1 MKIETSAKNASNAVL
16 IALLALATQGSSPA
30 APVPEP
36 AGDSLNRGLVLHY
49 PFNGNLKDASGN
61 GNDATGSQIQLGPD
75 RHGVANSALRFNGT
89 GAFARSANPPQVS
102 GKSPRTISL
111 WFAPEGSMANFAKGS
126 VAGILL
132 QWGNGS
138 HEGADCTLML
148 GAFREIVLNGHYC
161 TLESQRNVVPP
172 RGWSH
177 LVFIYPGNFQSAKF
191 ILNGQVLAVSQKGS
205 AQLNTPA
212 NVPLMLG
219 RNGNNGKSPVN
230 LDDGWC
236 IPWRGLIDEVR
247 IYDRAIEIA
256 EAKKLFE
263 TERAKGGAEGLML
276 ASAKTQAT
284 PSPTDEL
291 PGANSVAT
299 DAVNPA
305 PTQIPPVTA
314 APALPSPTNNVAEL
328 SHGKGEV
335 IVFDSKGIVFK
346 PGGLFKRVPIKDLT
360 ESDLRAVLETPKG
373 FQALGQ
379 FKGFGARIPS
389 SEAFEARLDEFW
401 EKGKTLHEKLTARLA
416 ILETLRGYNE
426 AVTTFARQSGFTASA
441 IAQIGTAEGQ
451 VAAASVAADRT
462 IAVASGAADRAAV
475 AADSADRVKFA
486 AEILK
491 SDSRRMIGVS
501 QSQARRSAKAADQA
515 YKAANAA
522 ETAAYQAANAAEAAA
537 ENAATAAAQA
547 AANNA
552 YRMATAGN
560 SCDALQATLISMGFP
575 IPSGRPYGLIPSLS
589 ATAMI
594 DKERG
599 KK

>member
-1 MKIETSAKNASNAVL
+1 MKTKIADKIPSKAVL
-16 IALLALATQGSSPA
+16 IALLALATQVSSPA
-30 APVPEP
+30 APAPEP

-49 PFNGNLKDASGN
+49 PFNGNMKDASGN
-61 GNDATGSQIQLGPD
+61 GNDATGSQIQFGPD
-75 RHGVANSALRFNGT
+75 RHGVTNSALRFDGT
-89 GAFARSANPPQVS
+89 GAFARPANPPQVS

-132 QWGNGS
+132 QWGNSS
-138 HEGADCTLML
+138 HPGADCTLML
-148 GAFREIVLNGHYC
+148 SAAREIILNGHYC

-191 ILNGQVLAVSQKGS
+191 ILNGQVLAVSRKGS

-219 RNGNNGKSPVN
+219 MNGSNGKSPVN

-247 IYDRAIEIA
+247 VYNRALDLA
-256 EAKKLFE
+256 EAKRIFE
-263 TERAKGGAEGLML
+263 TERAKAGAEGLTL
-276 ASAKTQAT
+276 ASAKTQAA
-284 PSPTDEL
+284 PSPTDES

-299 DAVNPA
+299 DAAVNAA
-305 PTQIPPVTA
+305 PIQIPPVTA
-314 APALPSPTNNVAEL
+314 GPALSAPINDVAEL

-335 IVFDSKGIVFK
+335 ILFDSKGIVFK
-346 PGGLFKRVPIKDLT
+346 PGGLPKRVPIKDLT

-389 SEAFEARLDEFW
+389 SEAFEERLDEFW
-401 EKGKTLHEKLTARLA
+401 ANGKTLHEKLTARLA

-441 IAQIGTAEGQ
+441 IAQVGTAKGQ
-451 VAAASVAADRT
+451 VFA
-462 IAVASGAADRAAV
+462 ASGAADRAAV
-475 AADSADRVKFA
+475 AADSAAQMRFEA
-486 AEILK
+486 GILK
-491 SDSRRMIGVS
+491 SDSRRLIGVS
-501 QSQARRSAKAADQA
+501 ESEARRSAKAAEKA
-515 YKAANAA
+515 YNAA
-522 ETAAYQAANAAEAAA
+522 TAAESAA
-537 ENAATAAAQA
+537 ENAANAAAQT

-552 YRMATAGN
+552 FRMATAEN
-560 SCDALQATLISMGFP
+560 ICDARQATLISMGFP

>member
-1 MKIETSAKNASNAVL
+1 
-16 IALLALATQGSSPA
+16 
-30 APVPEP
+30 
-36 AGDSLNRGLVLHY
+36 
-49 PFNGNLKDASGN
+49 
-61 GNDATGSQIQLGPD
+61 
-75 RHGVANSALRFNGT
+75 
-89 GAFARSANPPQVS
+89 
-102 GKSPRTISL
+102 
-111 WFAPEGSMANFAKGS
+111 MANFAKGS

-132 QWGNGS
+132 QWGNSS
-138 HEGADCTLML
+138 HPGADCTLML
-148 GAFREIVLNGHYC
+148 GAAREIVLNGHYC

-172 RGWSH
+172 CGWSH

-230 LDDGWC
+230 LDDGCC

-247 IYDRAIEIA
+247 VYNRALELA
-256 EAKKLFE
+256 EAKRIFE
-263 TERAKGGAEGLML
+263 TERAKGGAEVLL
-276 ASAKTQAT
+276 AASAKTQAV
-284 PSPTDEL
+284 PSAIDETL
-291 PGANSVAT
+291 GANSVAT
-299 DAVNPA
+299 DAAVNPA
-305 PTQIPPVTA
+305 PIQIPPITD
-314 APALPSPTNNVAEL
+314 APALPAPTNGVAEL
-328 SHGKGEV
+328 SHGRGEV
-335 IVFDSKGIVFK
+335 ILFDSKGIVFK
-346 PGGLFKRVPIKDLT
+346 PGGLPKRVPIKDLT
-360 ESDLRAVLETPKG
+360 ESDLRTVLETPKG

-401 EKGKTLHEKLTARLA
+401 DNGKTLHEKLTARLA

-426 AVTTFARQSGFTASA
+426 AVTTFARQRGFTASA
-441 IAQIGTAEGQ
+441 IAQSDNAEGQ
-451 VAAASVAADRT
+451 VTAASA
-462 IAVASGAADRAAV
+462 AADRA
-475 AADSADRVKFA
+475 DRVRFE

-491 SDSRRMIGVS
+491 RDSKRMIGVS
-501 QSQARRSAKAADQA
+501 QSQARRAAKAAD
-515 YKAANAA
+515 
-522 ETAAYQAANAAEAAA
+522 AAEAAA

-552 YRMATAGN
+552 FRMATAGN
-560 SCDALQATLISMGFP
+560 SCDARQATLISMGFP
-575 IPSGRPYGLIPSLS
+575 IPNGRPYGLIPSLS

>member
-1 MKIETSAKNASNAVL
+1 MKIKIADKITSKSL
-16 IALLALATQGSSPA
+16 LMALLALA
-30 APVPEP
+30 APGQMT
-36 AGDSLNRGLVLHY
+36 AQ
-49 PFNGNLKDASGN
+49 
-61 GNDATGSQIQLGPD
+61 T
-75 RHGVANSALRFNGT
+75 ANSPL
-89 GAFARSANPPQVS
+89 
-102 GKSPRTISL
+102 
-111 WFAPEGSMANFAKGS
+111 
-126 VAGILL
+126 
-132 QWGNGS
+132 
-138 HEGADCTLML
+138 
-148 GAFREIVLNGHYC
+148 
-161 TLESQRNVVPP
+161 
-172 RGWSH
+172 
-177 LVFIYPGNFQSAKF
+177 
-191 ILNGQVLAVSQKGS
+191 
-205 AQLNTPA
+205 TP
-212 NVPLMLG
+212 
-219 RNGNNGKSPVN
+219 
-230 LDDGWC
+230 
-236 IPWRGLIDEVR
+236 
-247 IYDRAIEIA
+247 
-256 EAKKLFE
+256 
-263 TERAKGGAEGLML
+263 
-276 ASAKTQAT
+276 
-284 PSPTDEL
+284 
-291 PGANSVAT
+291 
-299 DAVNPA
+299 
-305 PTQIPPVTA
+305 
-314 APALPSPTNNVAEL
+314 APALSAPTNNVAEL
-328 SHGKGEV
+328 SHGKGEL

-360 ESDLRAVLETPKG
+360 EIDLRAVLETPKA
-373 FQALGQ
+373 FQALSQ

-552 YRMATAGN
+552 FRMATAGN
-560 SCDALQATLISMGFP
+560 NCDARQATLISMGFP